1 VWVTIYTIDCSEAL
15 SSHTDNVLYLNE
27 LRLTDSILPLLVAL
41 LNTVFGH
48 QLSKLA
54 TRSDIKPAAYQPV
67 KQVILDNQ

>member
-27 LRLTDSILPLLVAL
+27 LRLTDSILPLLFAM
-41 LNTVFGH
+41 LNTVFVH

-54 TRSDIKPAAYQPV
+54 TRGDIIPVRYQPV

>member
-41 LNTVFGH
+41 LNTVFVH
-48 QLSKLA
+48 QLSKPV
-54 TRSDIKPAAYQPV
+54 TGSDIKPVGYQPV